1 MDGGGKGWR
10 SPAEVERGRIEETAG
25 TSGVEVGEEREAR
38 QHFFCSNFLE
48 RQTQTNSN
56 GHLKGE

>member
-38 QHFFCSNFLE
+38 QHFFLFKLPGEAN
-48 RQTQTNSN
+48 TN
-56 GHLKGE
+56 KQQRTP